1 MTQVVMD
8 ARCWREAAGDTVV
21 MERTRHVVR
30 AAALDEPAMARPS
43 GVRSRNLPIDAMA
56 RRRPL
61 QLWNMRKRASSS
73 SFLHAAR
80 SQPRRRGRHLIA
92 RVRRALVPL
101 AFGVDLGLDCFLEP
115 TGATVDGQSE
125 GAWW

>member
-8 ARCWREAAGDTVV
+8 ARCWRKAAGDTVV
-21 MERTRHVVR
+21 MERTRRIVR

-43 GVRSRNLPIDAMA
+43 GVRTRNLAIDTMA

-61 QLWNMRKRASSS
+61 QLWNARKCASSS
-73 SFLHAAR
+73 TLLHAAR
-80 SQPRRRGRHLIA
+80 SQPRRRRQHLIA
-92 RVRRALVPL
+92 RVRRTFVPF

-115 TGATVDGQSE
+115 THATSE